1 MPWKEKSVMELRT
14 LFVLKASEPLANISE
29 LCREFGISRKTGY
42 KWLKRYANEGFDGLK
57 NLSQRPK
64 SFPHE
69 IDVDTCLEVIRL
81 KKDHP
86 EWGPK
91 KIHALLGRRRNKESL
106 PARITIE
113 RILDRAGYVKHVTK
127 RKKRPPIPKRSIIQP
142 SQPNDVWTVDFKGWW
157 MTALGFRCEPLTV
170 RDEFSRFVF
179 LLKPLANS
187 KTESVRREFEHLF
200 KVYGLPSVIRF
211 DNGQP
216 FACTRAVARLTRLS
230 VWFITLGIRVDPI
243 NPGHP
248 QDNGGHERMHK
259 DIRDQLEKK
268 GIADQ
273 AAFDLWRHEF
283 NRIRPHEALQMKT
296 PYDVYQKSDRPFPAG
311 TIDIV
316 YPSVF
321 EIRIVN
327 HLGNVTYKKKSY
339 FISSSLAGMRVGLK
353 HTVTSRLEVWFDY
366 LWLGEIDPE
375 AQIFIRQ
382 EELV

>member
-1 MPWKEKSVMELRT
+1 MPWKEKSVMDLRT
-14 LFVLKASEPLANISE
+14 LFVLKALEPPANISA

-42 KWLKRYANEGFDGLK
+42 KWLKRYDNEGFDGLK
-57 NLSQRPK
+57 NLSKRPR

-69 IDVDTCLEVIRL
+69 IDADTCLEVIRL

-142 SQPNDVWTVDFKGWW
+142 SEPNDVWTVDFKGWW

-187 KTESVRREFEHLF
+187 KTESVRGEFEHLF

-268 GIADQ
+268 GVADQ
-273 AAFDLWRHEF
+273 ASFDLWRHEF
-283 NRIRPHEALQMKT
+283 NWERPHESLQMKT
-296 PYDVYQKSDRPFPAG
+296 PSDVYQKSDRVFPEG
-311 TIDIV
+311 TVEIV
-316 YPSVF
+316 YPSDF
-321 EIRIVN
+321 ERRTVN
-327 HLGNVTYKKKSY
+327 HRGNITYKKKSY
-339 FISSSLAGMRVGLK
+339 FISGSLAGMCVGLT
-353 HTVTSRLEVWFDY
+353 HTDTSRLEVWFDY
-366 LWLGEIDPE
+366 LLLGEIDPE

-382 EELV
+382 EEME